1 MQEMIQR
8 VHDAVVA
15 GDRPAVEQGVRQ
27 ALDDGA
33 AAETILQ
40 QGLVLA
46 MDEVGRRF
54 EVCEFYV
61 PEMLAAAHAMKSGL
75 ALLKPHLGSSTA
87 TSGPGVVLGT
97 VQGDLHDIGKS
108 LVGLMLEGAG
118 FQVHDLGTD
127 VAPARFAQAVAEH
140 RPLVVGLS
148 ALLTTTMPKMQ
159 ATLAALDEAGVRQGV
174 RVIIGGAPVTEAFA
188 RSIGADGSAPD
199 ASRAVA
205 LVRGLLAGRP
215 AG

>member
-1 MQEMIQR
+1 MQEQIER
-8 VHDAVVA
+8 VFEAVVE
-15 GDRPAVEQGVRQ
+15 GDRPAVEEGVRQ

-33 AAETILQ
+33 APEAVLQ
-40 QGLVLA
+40 QGLVSA

-61 PEMLAAAHAMKSGL
+61 PEMLAAARAMKAGL
-75 ALLKPHLGSSTA
+75 ALLKPHLRTA
-87 TSGPGVVLGT
+87 ETMSRAHVVLGT

-108 LVGLMLEGAG
+108 LVGMMLEGAG

-127 VAPARFAQAVAEH
+127 VAPARFAQAVAEI
-140 RPLVVGLS
+140 RPAVVGLS
-148 ALLTTTMPKMQ
+148 ALLTTTMPTMQ

-199 ASRAVA
+199 ASRAVT
-205 LVRGLLAGRP
+205 LVRNLVA
-215 AG
+215 A

>member
-1 MQEMIQR
+1 MQERIER
-8 VHDAVVA
+8 VFEAVVE

-33 AAETILQ
+33 DPEVILQ

-61 PEMLAAAHAMKSGL
+61 PEMLASARAMKAGL
-75 ALLKPHLGSSTA
+75 ALLRPHVRTA
-87 TSGPGVVLGT
+87 EAMSRAHVVLGT

-108 LVGLMLEGAG
+108 LVGMMLEGAG

-127 VAPARFAQAVAEH
+127 VAPARFAQAVAEI
-140 RPLVVGLS
+140 RPAVVGLS
-148 ALLTTTMPKMQ
+148 ALLTTTMPTMQ
-159 ATLAALDEAGVRQGV
+159 ATLAVLEESGVRQGV

-199 ASRAVA
+199 ASRAVS
-205 LVRGLLAGRP
+205 LVRSLLGA
-215 AG
+215 